1 MVGILEI
8 LQGGSIDD
16 LAWKRQKLVSRTDQK
31 KAATLRRKKQNRI
44 EPKFIGRLRRR
55 QVSGLQIKEMSCVF
69 FGPADS
75 LSPL

>member
-1 MVGILEI
+1 MET

-31 KAATLRRKKQNRI
+31 KAGAFRRKKQNRI
-44 EPKFIGRLRRR
+44 EPKFIGRLRCR
-55 QVSGLQIKEMSCVF
+55 QVSGLQIKEMSRVF
-69 FGPADS
+69 VGPADP